1 MVGAVCTLPM
11 WPCLLLAWQHLV
23 SSGELGDS
31 RVWLGHLPGLE
42 QFMEIWDTRNAEPI
56 VEWRAYFLPSP
67 FPRQINLLSTEW
79 TPYDFHEK
87 VYHCICP
94 TGRAGRVIKIQISH
108 LFAWLVAMMEMYK
121 ERFYSVFC
129 GELRITHSAD
139 TRMANNKIL
148 YNVNLFLSSTIDMVA
163 DYKETAAPLV
173 TLFLLSAAVPVCLL
187 IRPTVP
193 LSQSMITQNISSI
206 FHIVYLYMC
215 PAALSLCPSAGRSE
229 YRSEAQTEPQ
239 EVTGI
244 QCLVQGRVSRRDSG
258 CLERLTF
265 SMLDVLFSYMLLPVI
280 VSNSEIKN
288 S

>member
-11 WPCLLLAWQHLV
+11 WPRLLLTWQHLV

-87 VYHCICP
+87 VYRCICP

-148 YNVNLFLSSTIDMVA
+148 YNVNLFYRLQRNSSTIS
-163 DYKETAAPLV
+163 YPLFV
-173 TLFLLSAAVPVCLL
+173 VSCGASLSPHPTY
-187 IRPTVP
+187 RPTLPVYDHSEYQQYLSHSLFIYVSCCSFTLP
-193 LSQSMITQNISSI
+193 LSRK
-206 FHIVYLYMC
+206 V
-215 PAALSLCPSAGRSE
+215 R
-229 YRSEAQTEPQ
+229 
-239 EVTGI
+239 I
-244 QCLVQGRVSRRDSG
+244 QVRGSDWASGSDWDSVSRSRT
-258 CLERLTF
+258 C
-265 SMLDVLFSYMLLPVI
+265 
-280 VSNSEIKN
+280 
-288 S
+288 

>member
-42 QFMEIWDTRNAEPI
+42 QFVEIWDTRNAEPI

-87 VYHCICP
+87 VYRCICP

-148 YNVNLFLSSTIDMVA
+148 YNVNLFLSSMIDMVA

-206 FHIVYLYMC
+206 FHIVYLYIC
-215 PAALSLCPSAGRSE
+215 VLLLFHFAPQQEGQNTGQRLRLSLRKWLGFSVSFKDVLVE
-229 YRSEAQTEPQ
+229 
-239 EVTGI
+239 GI
-244 QCLVQGRVSRRDSG
+244 QAVSRGWRSV
-258 CLERLTF
+258 CLMFYLVTCCC
-265 SMLDVLFSYMLLPVI
+265 LL
-280 VSNSEIKN
+280 
-288 S
+288 